1 MHPFATAVRALRGQR
16 ALSLWTQPVNQI
28 GQIGPIGRMAL
39 LAILTLAV
47 SLTVPAAVRAQG
59 ASQGQAQGPVRVT
72 AEEAPCVP
80 NNDNGLIRATVQAP
94 PGGTQTRLYFRWD
107 GHGDFYYVV
116 MEALPDGTWWA
127 TPPKPTDENKQIEY
141 FVAVVAPD
149 ETVAGRSETILTPV
163 TSDCPVVLDDLQR
176 GYAENL
182 IVGETTE
189 DQMGDEVMGFLCD
202 GIISRIGSNGVLRA
216 DSICRRC
223 IVAWWD
229 KPEAIVPAAVLLGG
243 GVTISDIEA
252 SPSRP

>member
-1 MHPFATAVRALRGQR
+1 MTPQEETPMHRFATTVRTRSGVRSLFERILSTRPLRRIAPVAVLLLVAPL
-16 ALSLWTQPVNQI
+16 ALSV
-28 GQIGPIGRMAL
+28 A
-39 LAILTLAV
+39 
-47 SLTVPAAVRAQG
+47 AQG
-59 ASQGQAQGPVRVT
+59 QVQVT
-72 AEEAPCVP
+72 AVKTPCVP
-80 NNDNGLIRATVQAP
+80 NNDNGLIRATVQNP
-94 PGGTQTRLYFRWD
+94 PGGTETRLYFRWD

-127 TPPKPTDENKQIEY
+127 TPPKPTDQNKQIEY
-141 FVAVVAPD
+141 YAAVVDAD
-149 ETVAGRSETILTPV
+149 ETVVGRSDTLKTDV
-163 TSDCPVVLDDLQR
+163 TSDCPVVLDDVQR

-189 DQMGDEVMGFLCD
+189 DQTGEEVMGFLCD

-229 KPEAIVPAAVLLGG
+229 KPEALVPAAVLLGG
-243 GVTISDIEA
+243 GTVITDIEA